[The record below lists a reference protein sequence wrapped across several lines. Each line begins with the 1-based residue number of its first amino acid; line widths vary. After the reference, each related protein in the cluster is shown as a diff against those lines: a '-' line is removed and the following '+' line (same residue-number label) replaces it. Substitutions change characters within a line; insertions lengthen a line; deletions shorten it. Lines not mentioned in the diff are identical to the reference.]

1 MMGANDILAIVL
13 AYLLGAIPFGYLI
26 AKRARGGDIR
36 ATGSGSIGATNVMRS
51 VGRSAGVA
59 TLLLDVAKGFAAVV
73 VARQLSHGDL
83 WSRTVIIAAFAAI
96 VGHVF
101 PVFLGFRGGKGVATG
116 VGVFLAIAPWAVLS
130 VLVLWAITVAI
141 WRYVSLGSVLGTAAF
156 PLCAYLLYRPPL
168 EFTLGMIAGA
178 TLIVL
183 KHWSNIGRLV
193 AGTERRLTL
202 SRGSKS

>member
-1 MMGANDILAIVL
+1 MGGNDILAIVL
-13 AYLLGAIPFGYLI
+13 AYLFGAIPFGYLI
-26 AKRARGGDIR
+26 AKRAHGGDIR

-51 VGRSAGVA
+51 VGRGAGLA
-59 TLLLDVAKGFAAVV
+59 TLLLDVAKGFAAVA
-73 VARQLSHGDL
+73 VARQLSNGQP
-83 WSRTVIIAAFAAI
+83 WSRTVIIASFAAI

-116 VGVFLAIAPWAVLS
+116 VGVYLAIAPWAVLA

-141 WRYVSLGSVLGTAAF
+141 WRYVSLGSVLGAGAF
-156 PLCAYLLYRPPL
+156 PFCVYLIYRPPL
-168 EFTLGMIAGA
+168 EITLGMIAGA
-178 TLIVL
+178 TLVVL
-183 KHWSNIGRLV
+183 KHWSNIERLV